1 MNTENKHKLKSQES
15 YKKIIEASFKVFAQH
30 GFDKTSIDLIAKE
43 AGYTKGTFYLHF
55 TSKEEFFL
63 RLMETRLEKYK
74 QQYEPLLNSNDS
86 MENLIKQG
94 IDIFYKV
101 SSEDNWIPI
110 FFEFCANAIRNEKL
124 KEGMSTYYKG
134 WVNLI
139 ASVLQKGVMT
149 NQLPK
154 DLNVNEMAAVII
166 GLLDGRNLQRNF
178 VHNNID
184 QNKMEQII
192 KRVIGLPA

>member
-1 MNTENKHKLKSQES
+1 MITENKHKLKSQES

-74 QQYEPLLNSNDS
+74 KRYEPLLNSNDS
-86 MENLIKQG
+86 MENVIKQG
-94 IDIFYKV
+94 LDIFYKI

-110 FFEFCANAIRNEKL
+110 FFEFCAHAIRNEKL

-139 ASVLQKGVMT
+139 ASILQKGVQT

-154 DLNVNEMAAVII
+154 DLDVNEMASIII
-166 GLLDGRNLQRNF
+166 GLLDGRNLQRSF
-178 VHNNID
+178 VYNNID

-192 KRVIGLPA
+192 KQVIGLPK